1 MVHHVVTAFTCLP
14 WLGSGTDR
22 AVSWMGTERKG
33 VWSGGQLI
41 LYLSINMNSAFWW
54 IFQLIFFVLIHFG
67 SLDKINPRSEIL
79 AIDRH
84 CCWPLDFWY
93 SICCIDQSLW
103 FWGKLSAA
111 VGQRHFGVH
120 HAWGMWKILTREIIC
135 PTCCHS
141 AQEGLFSTFQE
152 VYVYMCIHTLTDPQP
167 WWFYAR
173 SASRTDNTS
182 WDFVWSSKADPV
194 MKFQTFFFLHICVFP
209 YQLVGM
215 YVYACLCPNNHF
227 TTVTLTPLS
236 ITMTHT
242 HEIKLFVI

>member
-93 SICCIDQSLW
+93 SICCIDQSLS

-135 PTCCHS
+135 PTSCHS
-141 AQEGLFSTFQE
+141 AQEGLFWQFPWRG
-152 VYVYMCIHTLTDPQP
+152 VCIYLHTYIDRSSALVILCTLSRAVLITRLVILFGVQRLIQ
-167 WWFYAR
+167 WWSFR
-173 SASRTDNTS
+173 L
-182 WDFVWSSKADPV
+182 
-194 MKFQTFFFLHICVFP
+194 FFFYIFASSHIN
-209 YQLVGM
+209 L
-215 YVYACLCPNNHF
+215 
-227 TTVTLTPLS
+227 
-236 ITMTHT
+236 
-242 HEIKLFVI
+242 